1 PDHVHDRRSGPGDCP
16 ACAARR
22 LRARA
27 ARGCRRRRGGRGL
40 SRAIMGS
47 FLSRRER
54 FDRVGST
61 NDVVR
66 AWLGEG
72 TPEVCLA
79 VADEQTAG
87 RGREGREW
95 VAPPGRAL
103 LLSLGF

>member
-1 PDHVHDRRSGPGDCP
+1 
-16 ACAARR
+16 
-22 LRARA
+22 
-27 ARGCRRRRGGRGL
+27 
-40 SRAIMGS
+40 MGS

-103 LLSLGF
+103 LLSLGFRPVWLSPVRSVQLGSLCATESEQSDVAGSQLCQL